1 MEFEQARQRL
11 LALKEPIQALL
22 YEALV
27 PVGSAYEVLLDAWED
42 VKEIEWKNSET
53 TDRLLLESIDR
64 QCRDFAEMVG
74 RPYLGLR
81 RESRKSVRR

>member
-11 LALKEPIQALL
+11 LGLKELIKALL

-27 PVGSAYEVLLDAWED
+27 PVDSAYELLFDAWED
-42 VKEIEWKNSET
+42 VKEIEWTSCET

-64 QCRDFAEMVG
+64 QCREFAEMMG
-74 RPYLGLR
+74 RPYRGLR
-81 RESRKSVRR
+81 RESRRSARR

>member
-64 QCRDFAEMVG
+64 QCRAYAEMMG

-81 RESRKSVRR
+81 RELRKSVRR